1 VTRALNIYK
10 KKGGNLGVFD
20 VGDFE
25 RELAHVAVLEAAQ
38 TLRDKPNRQLLVHVK
53 DCAVE
58 VLREA
63 EADQQKE
70 LRQLTPEL
78 HCGSC
83 GRRMVQHGVK
93 GEEPERQNALLT
105 TDAANGGIRAKMP
118 AKPQDAPGRQSGNTR
133 LGYDL

>member
-1 VTRALNIYK
+1 MTRALNIYSRK
-10 KKGGNLGVFD
+10 SVNLGVFD

-63 EADQQKE
+63 EVDQQKE

-83 GRRMVQHGVK
+83 GRRMVQHSVK
-93 GEEPERQNALLT
+93 GGETRATRCTTT
-105 TDAANGGIRAKMP
+105 TDAANGGIRAKLP
-118 AKPQDAPGRQSGNTR
+118 AKTTRYTGPTNWKHTFGN
-133 LGYDL
+133 